1 MLLFFPYRSV
11 LCRYAAV
18 HPETRA
24 QRTIKSAICLCI
36 PPETGEKRMCVMIEN
51 RDGILV
57 LDRINKSFPGVHAL
71 KNMSF
76 SVRKGEVHA
85 ICGEN
90 GAGKSTLMKVVT
102 GVYPPDSGEIYVDGK
117 KVTIKSPNNAFDQ
130 GIAIMYQET
139 SLFNEMTILENMFL
153 NHEITRKIG
162 PITVLDYKA
171 MENKVQGI
179 FQRMNVKLD
188 LHEKVKNIGMASKQ
202 LVEIAKALTFNSKI
216 LIMDEP
222 TASLT
227 DREVTALFEI
237 IRGLKAQGVSIVY
250 ISHRLEEIFE
260 ICDRVTIIRDGEFI
274 SCMDVA
280 STTKDRLVA
289 DMVGREVTTYYPK
302 VDVDIGDVAIEF
314 KNINQGRLLH
324 DVSLNVRRGEIVG
337 LSGLAGAGRTE
348 FAQAVCGITKI
359 DSGKIL
365 IGGKEVRIDS
375 YRKAMAEGIV
385 YVSEDRGKYGLVLG
399 MDIKKNVSLPQLHTI
414 SKRSMIDFKRE
425 REMGTKA
432 IGLFGIKAPNED
444 FIVENLSG
452 GNQQKVSVARA
463 TALEPKL
470 MILDEPTR
478 GVDVGAKA
486 EIHRII
492 GGLVEQGLSI
502 LMISS
507 ELPELLGMCDRIYVM
522 NAGRIV
528 GEFDRAH
535 ASQEAILKVALET
548 NDETNGKAG
557 ESHA

>member
-1 MLLFFPYRSV
+1 MSGTM
-11 LCRYAAV
+11 
-18 HPETRA
+18 ET
-24 QRTIKSAICLCI
+24 
-36 PPETGEKRMCVMIEN
+36 
-51 RDGILV
+51 ILE
-57 LDRINKSFPGVHAL
+57 LKKINKSFPGVHAL
-71 KNMSF
+71 KDMSF

-102 GVYPPDSGEIYVDGK
+102 GVYPPDSGEIYVGGK
-117 KVTIKSPNNAFDQ
+117 KVDIKGPNNAFDQ

-153 NHEITRKIG
+153 NHEIVKHIG
-162 PITVLDYKA
+162 PVPVLDYRA
-171 MENKVQGI
+171 MEARVNKI
-179 FQRMNVKLD
+179 FQEMNVRLD
-188 LHEKVKNIGMASKQ
+188 LHAKVKDIGMASKQ
-202 LVEIAKALTFNSKI
+202 LVEIAKALTFHSKI

-237 IRGLKAQGVSIVY
+237 INNLKRQGVSIVY

-260 ICDRVTIIRDGEFI
+260 ICDRVTVIRDGEFI
-274 SCMDVA
+274 SCRDVKD
-280 STTKDRLVA
+280 TTKDSLVA
-289 DMVGREVTTYYPK
+289 DMVGRTVTSYYPK
-302 VDVDIGDVAIEF
+302 QEVDIGDVGIEL
-314 KNINQGRLLH
+314 KNINQGNLLY
-324 DVSLNVRRGEIVG
+324 DVSLNVRKGEIVG

-348 FAQAVCGITKI
+348 LAQAVCGITKI
-359 DSGKIL
+359 DSGTIVIDGREVKI
-365 IGGKEVRIDS
+365 DN

-399 MDIKKNVSLPQLHTI
+399 MDIKKNVTLPQLNRI
-414 SKRSMIDFKRE
+414 SHSGMIDFNRE
-425 REMGTKA
+425 REMGAEA
-432 IGLFGIKAPNED
+432 IKTFDIKAPNED

-463 TALEPKL
+463 TALRPKL
-470 MILDEPTR
+470 LILDEPTR

-492 GGLVEQGLSI
+492 GGLVKQGLSI

-528 GEFDRAH
+528 GEFDREQAT
-535 ASQEAILKVALET
+535 QEGILKVALEA
-548 NDETNGKAG
+548 ND
-557 ESHA
+557 

>member
-1 MLLFFPYRSV
+1 MS
-11 LCRYAAV
+11 
-18 HPETRA
+18 TTTND
-24 QRTIKSAICLCI
+24 TILQ
-36 PPETGEKRMCVMIEN
+36 
-51 RDGILV
+51 
-57 LDRINKSFPGVHAL
+57 LDKINKSFPGVHAL
-71 KNMSF
+71 KNMTF

-102 GVYPPDSGEIYVDGK
+102 GVYAQDSGDIYVDGK
-117 KVTIKSPNNAFDQ
+117 KTVIKSPNDAFEQ

-153 NHEITRKIG
+153 NHEITKRVGLI
-162 PITVLDYKA
+162 PVLDYKA
-171 MENKVQGI
+171 MENRVNTI
-179 FQRMNVKLD
+179 FQKMNVRLD

-237 IRGLKAQGVSIVY
+237 IRNLKAEGVSIVY

-260 ICDRVTIIRDGEFI
+260 ICDRVTVIRDGEYI
-274 SCMDVA
+274 SCMDVKE
-280 STTKDRLVA
+280 TTKDRLVA
-289 DMVGREVTTYYPK
+289 DMVGRAVTSYYPK
-302 VDVDIGDVAIEF
+302 VDVEVGDVLIELQH
-314 KNINQGRLLH
+314 INQNKLLH
-324 DVSLNVRRGEIVG
+324 DVSLNVRKGEIVG

-348 FAQAVCGITKI
+348 LAQAVCGLTKI
-359 DSGKIL
+359 DSGKI
-365 IGGKEVRIDS
+365 IIEGKETRIDS
-375 YRKAMAEGIV
+375 YRKAMAEGLV

-399 MDIKKNVSLPQLHTI
+399 MDISKNVTLPQLNNL
-414 SKRSMIDFKRE
+414 SEKSVLNVKRE
-425 REMGTKA
+425 REMGEDA
-432 IGLFGIKAPNED
+432 IRLFDIKAPYPE

-463 TALEPKL
+463 TALSPKL

-492 GGLVEQGLSI
+492 GGLVKQGLSI

-535 ASQEAILKVALET
+535 ATQESILKVALEA
-548 NDETNGKAG
+548 ND
-557 ESHA
+557 

>member
-1 MLLFFPYRSV
+1 MSDLGGS
-11 LCRYAAV
+11 
-18 HPETRA
+18 
-24 QRTIKSAICLCI
+24 
-36 PPETGEKRMCVMIEN
+36 EN
-51 RDGILV
+51 ILV
-57 LDRINKSFPGVHAL
+57 LDKINKSFPGVHAL
-71 KNMSF
+71 KDMSF

-102 GVYPPDSGEIYVDGK
+102 GVYRQDSGDIYVEGK
-117 KVTIKSPNNAFDQ
+117 KVDIKGPDDAFDQ

-153 NHEITRKIG
+153 NHEITKKIG
-162 PITVLDYKA
+162 PLTVLDYRA
-171 MENKVQGI
+171 MEDRVNAI
-179 FQRMNVKLD
+179 FTKMNVRLN
-188 LHEKVKNIGMASKQ
+188 LHEKVRNIGMAAKQ
-202 LVEIAKALTFNSKI
+202 LVEIAKALTFNSRV

-237 IRGLKAQGVSIVY
+237 IRNLRAEGVSIVY

-260 ICDRVTIIRDGEFI
+260 ICDRVTVIRDGEFI
-274 SCMDVA
+274 SCMDVKE
-280 STTKDRLVA
+280 TTKDRLVA
-289 DMVGREVTTYYPK
+289 DMVGREVTSYYPK
-302 VDVDIGDVAIEF
+302 ADVPIGDVAFKIEH
-314 KNINQGRLLH
+314 IEQGALLH
-324 DVSLNVRRGEIVG
+324 DISLEVRRGEIVG

-348 FAQAVCGITKI
+348 LAEAICGLTKI
-359 DSGKIL
+359 DSGRI
-365 IGGKEVRIDS
+365 RIDGQETKIAN
-375 YRKAMAEGIV
+375 YREAMAKGIV

-399 MDIKKNVSLPQLHTI
+399 MDIKRNVSLPQLHTI
-414 SKRSMIDFKRE
+414 ATGGRIDFEQERKLGQEAIRE
-425 REMGTKA
+425 FE
-432 IGLFGIKAPNED
+432 IKAPNED

-463 TALEPKL
+463 TALRPKL

-492 GGLVEQGLSI
+492 GQLVEQGLSI

-522 NAGRIV
+522 NSGRIV
-528 GEFDRAH
+528 GEFDREH
-535 ASQEAILKVALET
+535 ATQEGILKVALEA
-548 NDETNGKAG
+548 ND
-557 ESHA
+557 